1 MSLSLRHS
9 FLDGAAASRS
19 ARRALPALNSRHAIL
34 AGRGSFFEMSNAQ
47 IQNPTAVHRFAILTS
62 GATVLLLMAGALVT
76 SNDAADSVPDWPLA
90 YGKIIPPLVG
100 GIRYEFA
107 HRVVA
112 AAVAVLTLILAIWL
126 ARAENRRMVRRLGWT
141 ALALVVVQALLG
153 ALRVRFGHPP
163 VVATIHA
170 TVAQIF
176 FITTIALAFYSSP
189 FGRRE
194 IPPLEDSA
202 SPAMRPL
209 ALWTTLAIFVQLILG
224 AGFRHGAFGILPHLL
239 GAALVLFFVAW
250 TGRVAKERFGKV
262 PEIHRAMVLLHATFG
277 TQILLGIAAYWAV
290 AKAIQEVQPT
300 VPYVILT
307 VAHVLVG
314 ALVLASS
321 VLLTLCCFRLIRP
334 QAAVSVT
341 SRAAGTAIR

>member
-1 MSLSLRHS
+1 MS
-9 FLDGAAASRS
+9 D
-19 ARRALPALNSRHAIL
+19 ARTQNSTAI
-34 AGRGSFFEMSNAQ
+34 
-47 IQNPTAVHRFAILTS
+47 HRFAILTS
-62 GATVLLLMAGALVT
+62 GVAVVLLMAGALVT

-112 AAVAVLTLILAIWL
+112 GAVAVLTLILAVWL
-126 ARAENRRMVRRLGWT
+126 ARTENRRSVRRLGWT

-153 ALRVRFGHPP
+153 ALRVLFGHPP
-163 VVATIHA
+163 IVATIHA

-176 FITTIALAFYSSP
+176 FITTVALAFYTSP
-189 FGRRE
+189 WSRTE
-194 IPPLEDSA
+194 IRPLDDAGSPP
-202 SPAMRPL
+202 MRYL
-209 ALWTTLAIFVQLILG
+209 ALWTTLVIFIQLILG

-239 GAALVLFFVAW
+239 GVAVVTFFVVW
-250 TGRVAKERFGKV
+250 TARAAKERLGTV
-262 PEIHRAMVLLHATFG
+262 PQVRRATILLHATFG

-300 VPYVILT
+300 MSYVVLT

-334 QAAVSVT
+334 HAAAT
-341 SRAAGTAIR
+341 TAASRAIQSQSHSPVP